1 MEINLNSNAG
11 MRPEML
17 DAKAVDAGQ
26 ETPKASQV
34 SRQTSNLTLGEES
47 IGIASAEPTA
57 DVPESALNRDDA
69 LGKLVNSAF
78 NLPPPAMPIF
88 SGQTDV

>member
-34 SRQTSNLTLGEES
+34 SRQTSNLTIGE
-47 IGIASAEPTA
+47 GVAGLASAEPTA
-57 DVPESALNRDDA
+57 DVPESALARDDA
-69 LGKLVNSAF
+69 LGKLVASAF
-78 NLPPPAMPIF
+78 SFPPPEMPSFNEIE
-88 SGQTDV
+88 